1 MSSLSSEQMAGDAV
15 SILDEAAP
23 DLVCGAASIP
33 DADCGVDRK
42 AKVEDDYEDDHEENQ
57 DGDLNDE
64 PNDGPDDQDHCDE
77 QIDQPTDAPDA
88 QTDAQP
94 DNHND
99 EQPDESTDQT
109 ETTDTQPDAQKSD
122 ENDDPPNEPA
132 TGPHDDDNFL
142 HEAEAW
148 RTYIQQEWLA
158 HGGLLRWTTHRV
170 LPAAGALAQSA
181 LLSTPALYILHLLH
195 LTSYLTGSSPAGS
208 AAWPLRFRF
217 RFTDQLT
224 ELEWTGA
231 LLCVLGVWHQYLFT
245 AIFQS
250 HRTTRARAARYLDVL
265 GLVSCLFCMPGLNGW
280 AVGQMYGLTF
290 AVLHLLLLGSL
301 GLYDSAVGA
310 RGWARRGLGLREEV
324 VVNFVD
330 GGDNDGRDADVVVL
344 AFDGDDDD
352 DDDDAVHEL
361 AALLGLYCLP

>member
-57 DGDLNDE
+57 DDDLNDE
-64 PNDGPDDQDHCDE
+64 PSNGPDDQDHCDE
-77 QIDQPTDAPDA
+77 QIDEPTDAPDA

-94 DNHND
+94 DD
-99 EQPDESTDQT
+99 KQPDESTDQT
-109 ETTDTQPDAQKSD
+109 ETTDTQPDAQDSE

-132 TGPHDDDNFL
+132 AAPHNEYNFL

-148 RTYIQQEWLA
+148 RIHIQQEWLA
-158 HGGLLRWTTHRV
+158 HGGILRWTTHRV

-181 LLSTPALYILHLLH
+181 LLSRPAMYILHLVH

-217 RFTDQLT
+217 TDQLT
-224 ELEWTGA
+224 ELEWMGA

-245 AIFQS
+245 AIFQG

-265 GLVSCLFCMPGLNGW
+265 GLVSCLFCLPGLNGW

-290 AVLHLLLLGSL
+290 AVLHLLLLGLL

-310 RGWARRGLGLREEV
+310 RDWARRGLGLREEV
-324 VVNFVD
+324 AVDFVY
-330 GGDNDGRDADVVVL
+330 GGDDDGRDADVVVL
-344 AFDGDDDD
+344 ALDGDDDD
-352 DDDDAVHEL
+352 DDDDDAALEM
-361 AALLGLYCLP
+361 AALLGLYYLP